1 MEYHQPVLL
10 EESIEG
16 LKIKPDG
23 VYVDATF
30 GGGGH
35 SRKIL
40 ELLKTGKLIAFDQD
54 DAAAA
59 NIPTDKRF
67 IFVNHNFRFLKNF
80 LKFHGFKSMDGL
92 IADLG
97 ISSHHIDTPQRG
109 FSFRFDAKL
118 DMRMNTKTVLSAEIV
133 VNTYSIDE
141 LTEIF
146 RKYGEIDNA
155 KQVAR
160 KIGEKRKVVPIE
172 RVNELVDAI
181 RDCIPKRNENQ
192 YLAKVFQA
200 LRIEVNKEIESL
212 KELLQQSAE
221 MLIPGGRL
229 VIISYHS
236 LEDRLVK
243 NFIKTGSFENEMKTD
258 LFGNIER
265 PLQPVN
271 KKVIVPDDAEI
282 ITNNRARS
290 ARLRIA
296 EKIAEN

>member
-181 RDCIPKRNENQ
+181 RDCIPKE
-192 YLAKVFQA
+192 
-200 LRIEVNKEIESL
+200 
-212 KELLQQSAE
+212 
-221 MLIPGGRL
+221 
-229 VIISYHS
+229 
-236 LEDRLVK
+236 
-243 NFIKTGSFENEMKTD
+243 T
-258 LFGNIER
+258 
-265 PLQPVN
+265 
-271 KKVIVPDDAEI
+271 
-282 ITNNRARS
+282 
-290 ARLRIA
+290 
-296 EKIAEN
+296 KINTWQRFFRH